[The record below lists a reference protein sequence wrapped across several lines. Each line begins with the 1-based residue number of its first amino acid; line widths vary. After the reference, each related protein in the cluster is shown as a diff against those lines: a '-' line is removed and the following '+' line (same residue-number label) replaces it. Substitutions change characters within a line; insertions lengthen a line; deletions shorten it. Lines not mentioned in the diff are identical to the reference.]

1 MPGGEFRRNLGQIR
15 QRALGIEPGAEAA
28 WTIAVN
34 GPNAVPEW
42 AKGSV
47 EYQRGER
54 YVVARQ
60 ADPANENSP
69 AASRSA
75 ISG

>member
-1 MPGGEFRRNLGQIR
+1 LGQIR

-34 GPNAVPEW
+34 GPNAVPER

-60 ADPANENSP
+60 ADPAD
-69 AASRSA
+69 
-75 ISG
+75 